1 MILTITAHAFFLLL
15 VYISNMG
22 GAGISLPYNLTFI
35 GWLGLVLIILALRYK
50 NAGLKASRQPL
61 LLSGTLLLLLPWLL
75 EARDNP
81 GVWALLAALL
91 LWQGLQRLSFTT
103 RQKRAVLT
111 AVFVLALGQ
120 ALIALLQAFCPHLA
134 MQLYEYDWL
143 RNHGRPYGI
152 FQQVNLLAS
161 FLATGVG
168 CGFLLLL
175 TTRRAARIGLIVL
188 GLGILTFVLA
198 LNQSRAGAIGAV
210 VVIAALCVV
219 AGRGKLTRAG
229 AALGVMTLCAWGGW
243 YITQHVTVIVN
254 GEPYLMAR
262 DYSGSNRE
270 RWHILVIT
278 WHMIMEKPWL
288 GWGYGTFEYAF
299 SRWVLAHPEMNYI
312 YSAVIA
318 HPHNELLYMWFQGG
332 VVALAGMLLLV
343 TGWLLM
349 LKNAWR
355 HGREAAAFALLVVP
369 LLVHLN
375 LEYPFYQ
382 SFVHFGLFILLL
394 RLGVVERPQ
403 PAQACARLWPRAL
416 CGIVALAL
424 ITFSASGL
432 YANQQLTRLERSGLA
447 GFPAPAPWYFATQ
460 FERAKFDAMVA
471 LLIDYNR
478 THNEANLDEFMAQ
491 AQRWSLRHNDK
502 NLWQS
507 QIMIAQHRG
516 DVATLTRLRSQ
527 YARLF
532 PAVQISN
539 AP

>member
-1 MILTITAHAFFLLL
+1 MGKVILGILLCLLAIYIKNSATAGVA
-15 VYISNMG
+15 
-22 GAGISLPYNLTFI
+22 LPYNLTFI
-35 GWLGLVLIILALRYK
+35 GWLGLVLIILAWRYK
-50 NAGLKASRQPL
+50 NAELKAPRQPL
-61 LLSGTLLLLLPWLL
+61 LTAGSLLLLLPWLL

-81 GVWALLAALL
+81 GVWVLLAALL

-143 RNHGRPYGI
+143 RNHCRPYGI

-175 TTRRAARIGLIVL
+175 TTHRRQVWLLTA
-188 GLGILTFVLA
+188 GLGVMVFVLA

-278 WHMIMEKPWL
+278 WHMIMEKPQL

-447 GFPAPAPWYFATQ
+447 GFPAPVPWYFATQ

>member
-1 MILTITAHAFFLLL
+1 MKTLLL
-15 VYISNMG
+15 LLLCLTLFYIPDSG
-22 GAGISLPYNLTFI
+22 GSGVALPFNLTFLC
-35 GWLGLVLIILALRYK
+35 WLGLVMMVLAWRHNK
-50 NAGLKASRQPL
+50 GGAERQPL
-61 LLSGTLLLLLPWLL
+61 LLAGGLLLLLPWLL
-75 EARDNP
+75 QARGNP
-81 GVWALLAALL
+81 GVWVLLAALL
-91 LWQGLQRLSFTT
+91 LWQALLRLPFTP
-103 RQKRAVLT
+103 RHRRAALL

-120 ALIALLQAFCPHLA
+120 ALIALLQAFCPHIA

-143 RNHGRPYGI
+143 RNQGRPYGI

-161 FLATGVG
+161 FLATGAG

-175 TTRRAARIGLIVL
+175 TERRARGITAVLITA
-188 GLGILTFVLA
+188 GLGVLAFVLA
-198 LNQSRAGAIGAV
+198 LNQSRAGAVGAV
-210 VVIAALCVV
+210 VVIAALCAV
-219 AGRGKLTRAG
+219 AGRGKAPRVG
-229 AALGVMTLCAWGGW
+229 AALAVMALSAGAGW
-243 YITQHVTVIVN
+243 YITQHVTVMVN
-254 GEPYLMAR
+254 GEPFLMAR
-262 DYSGSNRE
+262 DYAGSTRE

-278 WHMIMEKPWL
+278 WQMIMEKPWL

-299 SRWVLAHPEMNYI
+299 SRWALAHPGSGYRYAMPI
-312 YSAVIA
+312 T

-343 TGWLLM
+343 TGWLSM

-355 HGREAAAFALLVVP
+355 HGRETAAFALLVAP

-403 PAQACARLWPRAL
+403 PARTRARLWPRAL
-416 CGIVALAL
+416 RGAVALAL
-424 ITFSASGL
+424 IAFSAAGL

-516 DVATLTRLRSQ
+516 DVATVARLRTQ

-532 PAVQISN
+532 PAAQISN